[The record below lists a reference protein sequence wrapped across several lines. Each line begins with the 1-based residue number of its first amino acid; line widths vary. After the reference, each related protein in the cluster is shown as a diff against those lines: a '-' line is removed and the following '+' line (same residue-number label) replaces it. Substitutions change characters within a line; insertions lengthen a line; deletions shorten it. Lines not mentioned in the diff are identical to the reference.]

1 MPHAP
6 TAEIH
11 PSSRDA
17 TLGYRRF
24 DTQDLDDAVL
34 LSRRLGWPHR
44 REDWAQMLE
53 VGQGIALRSDS
64 GQLVGTGFGTDHG
77 SMATI
82 GLIIVDDAWQGRGLG
97 REIMMHLMAL
107 AGERPI
113 ALVATTAGAP
123 LYRKL
128 GFETCNL
135 VCQYQGIIEPIR
147 APSMPNLRQIR
158 ASDRDALLAL
168 VPGNPVHALA
178 VREATHGVVLAVEG
192 RIEGCALW
200 RDFGRGHHIGP
211 ILADSDTAARALI
224 QALFAAHEGS
234 FVRLDLVDP
243 DPDDDWLQSAGLR
256 CVERIERMRRGVLPE
271 IPGPARVGLTTQTM
285 G

>member
-1 MPHAP
+1 MPQDATAAP
-6 TAEIH
+6 QL
-11 PSSRDA
+11 SSRDA

-24 DTQDLDDAVL
+24 DTQDLDDAL
-34 LSRRLGWPHR
+34 QLSRRLGWPHR

-64 GQLVGTGFGTDHG
+64 GELVGTGFCTDHG
-77 SMATI
+77 NMATL

-97 REIMMHLMAL
+97 REILVHLMAL
-107 AGERPI
+107 AGERPL

-135 VCQYQGIIEPIR
+135 VCQYQGIIEPTP
-147 APSMPNLRQIR
+147 APSLPHLRPAR
-158 ASDRDALLAL
+158 AADREALLAL
-168 VPGNPVHALA
+168 VPDNPVHALA
-178 VREATHGVVLAVEG
+178 VREATHGMVLDVDG
-192 RIEGCALW
+192 RLEGCALW

-211 ILADSDTAARALI
+211 VLADSDTAARALI
-224 QALFAAHEGS
+224 QALFAEHEGH

-243 DPDDDWLQSAGLR
+243 DPNDDWLQSAGLR
-256 CVERIERMRRGVLPE
+256 CVDRIERMRRGALPD
-271 IPGPARVGLTTQTM
+271 IPGPTRVGLTTQTM